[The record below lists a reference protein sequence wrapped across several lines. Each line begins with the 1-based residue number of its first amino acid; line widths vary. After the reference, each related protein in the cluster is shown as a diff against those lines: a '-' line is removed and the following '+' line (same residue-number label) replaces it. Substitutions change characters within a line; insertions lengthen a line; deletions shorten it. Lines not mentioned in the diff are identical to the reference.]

1 MPVEAG
7 NIEVNN
13 WDDVKKKV
21 PIERTIFQW
30 QCDEI
35 IGNKFKAV
43 ASQPS
48 AVNVGYLADHNY
60 RKWVVKNPYDLVPNY
75 IAPFK
80 INSGV

>member
-1 MPVEAG
+1 M
-7 NIEVNN
+7 
-13 WDDVKKKV
+13 KKKV

-80 INSGV
+80 IKSGL